1 MINQYYPKSVRL
13 PAPGEIR
20 EITDR
25 RTGKVQH
32 LGRVTRINS
41 HNRKA
46 EIELLDL
53 DRNGRER
60 KQ

>member
-1 MINQYYPKSVRL
+1 MINQYYPKRIQL
-13 PAPGEIR
+13 PQPGEIR

-41 HNRKA
+41 HNRMA

-60 KQ
+60 TK